1 LQDDGNTGLKK
12 TPIYTKIGIM
22 EMNVNYLTDSKGNK
36 IAVQVPF
43 PQWSRLL
50 EDYNRL
56 KQYTKLKTNL
66 KISFNEIEEI
76 ESGNKETTTLSEFL
90 DEC

>member
-1 LQDDGNTGLKK
+1 
-12 TPIYTKIGIM
+12 
-22 EMNVNYLTDSKGNK
+22 MNVNYLTDSNGNK
-36 IAVQVPF
+36 NAVQIPF

-76 ESGNKETTTLSEFL
+76 ERGDKEATTLSEFL
-90 DEC
+90 NES

>member
-1 LQDDGNTGLKK
+1 
-12 TPIYTKIGIM
+12 M

-36 IAVQVPF
+36 IAVQIPF

-66 KISFNEIEEI
+66 KISFKEIEEI
-76 ESGNKETTTLSEFL
+76 ERGDREATTLSEFL
-90 DEC
+90 NES